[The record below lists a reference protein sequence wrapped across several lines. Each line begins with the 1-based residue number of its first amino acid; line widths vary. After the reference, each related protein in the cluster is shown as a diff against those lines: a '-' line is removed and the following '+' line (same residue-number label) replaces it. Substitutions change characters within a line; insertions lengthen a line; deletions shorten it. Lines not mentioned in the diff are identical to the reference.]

1 MKTRE
6 QPERTRR
13 EPTRLL
19 VPELLR
25 LWQPACPYQLMHF
38 LWVDNKEP
46 LVEPQGCGHTAGI
59 WLQANNIC
67 EDSRGC
73 ADGEGVGTEA
83 KEQLEALPV

>member
-1 MKTRE
+1 MKTQE
-6 QPERTRR
+6 QPETNTSLASLW
-13 EPTRLL
+13 PSSQNPLCIL

-59 WLQANNIC
+59 WLQANDIC
-67 EDSRGC
+67 EDSKGC
-73 ADGEGVGTEA
+73 A
-83 KEQLEALPV
+83 